1 METTDELNRMKIEL
15 ATHEVQCEERWKT
28 TFQRLEGIDSTLAR
42 LERLV
47 FTVGGIVIMF
57 LAGLVVTLATV
68 PH

>member
-1 METTDELNRMKIEL
+1 METNNELNRMKIEL

-28 TFQRLEGIDSTLAR
+28 TFQRLGGIDSTLER

-47 FTVGGIVIMF
+47 LTVGGIVIMF

-68 PH
+68 PQ

>member
-47 FTVGGIVIMF
+47 LTVGGIVIMF
-57 LAGLVVTLATV
+57 LAGLVVTLSTV

>member
-1 METTDELNRMKIEL
+1 METTNELNRMKIEL

-57 LAGLVVTLATV
+57 LAGLVVTLSTV